1 LKKDDKPKTELELK
15 EIEEDN
21 TGEEFKNLQNKKINN
36 NSNNKN
42 PPLKSPSFKQQV
54 KFKSESSKGVV
65 DLSNSAKKPREF
77 NLSTSVKKKEINSTN
92 SSGKV
97 KKNK

>member
-1 LKKDDKPKTELELK
+1 M
-15 EIEEDN
+15 
-21 TGEEFKNLQNKKINN
+21 
-36 NSNNKN
+36 
-42 PPLKSPSFKQQV
+42 KSPSFKQQV